1 MHLNRRDFLKSSG
14 ALAGAAAV
22 PALLSCHNAHSAPSN
37 RINLGVIGIGKMCI
51 GHIHG
56 LLGRPDVRISAL
68 CDVESLRLGKAQKI
82 VDDRYRDRLGKDY
95 GGCDTYG
102 DFRRILDRN
111 DIDAVL
117 IATPTHWHAA
127 QSVLACQAGKDVY
140 CEKPMTLSI
149 HEGQAIIRAARH
161 HHIVYQN
168 GSQQRSDQKFRL
180 ACELVRNGRIG
191 KVKTIFIN
199 NVADPSGPCY
209 LPAQPTPPS
218 IDWDM
223 WLGPA
228 PWRPYHAELCPFDD
242 WAVFPAWRRYADFD
256 GGGMT
261 DWGAHHFDIAQWALG
276 MDDSGPVTIIP
287 PRESEFK
294 RLTYVYANGTQM
306 VRGGAQ
312 PAEAG
317 LEIIGEKGRVCVNR
331 GYLYTEPEELIRSKW
346 GVNDIRLYESRSHF
360 DNWFTCIRNRQDC
373 ICTPE
378 IGHRSST
385 VCHLGII
392 CYRLNRT
399 LHWDP
404 VKEHF
409 VNDPEA
415 DRLIHKPARAPWIV

>member
-14 ALAGAAAV
+14 AIAGAAAL
-22 PALLSCHNAHSAPSN
+22 PTILSCHKANAAPSN

-51 GHIHG
+51 GHIYG

-68 CDVESLRLGKAQKI
+68 CDVESIRLGKARKI
-82 VDDRYRDRLGKDY
+82 VDDRYRDRLGKNY

-127 QSVLACQAGKDVY
+127 QSVLSCQAGKDVY

-161 HHIVYQN
+161 HHCVYQN

-180 ACELVRNGRIG
+180 ACEIVRNGHIG

-218 IDWDM
+218 LDWDM

-242 WAVFPAWRRYADFD
+242 WAVFPHWRRYSDFD

-287 PRESEFK
+287 PPANPNSNASPTSMPMAPKWSAAAPGPPRPASK
-294 RLTYVYANGTQM
+294 SSVKKAASASTAAISTPNPKSSSAANGALMTSNSTR
-306 VRGGAQ
+306 VAATWTTGSTAFA
-312 PAEAG
+312 PAKTASARRKSATAAPRSATSASSA
-317 LEIIGEKGRVCVNR
+317 IG
-331 GYLYTEPEELIRSKW
+331 
-346 GVNDIRLYESRSHF
+346 
-360 DNWFTCIRNRQDC
+360 
-373 ICTPE
+373 
-378 IGHRSST
+378 
-385 VCHLGII
+385 
-392 CYRLNRT
+392 
-399 LHWDP
+399 
-404 VKEHF
+404 
-409 VNDPEA
+409 
-415 DRLIHKPARAPWIV
+415 